1 MPAPT
6 YVREKPVTLRSS
18 SIGAFECPM
27 RFKLQYREGIVP
39 AEDGTPQRMGTNWH
53 KMQEVYAQELDA
65 VDDSEPE
72 FVPDVEQELN
82 IALGAVINHLNSTY
96 KNIPQN
102 VDPTDWAVERETLLA
117 LFLGYLRVWENEPVT
132 ITDTEFHFKHRL
144 DGVEIEGTID
154 ALGNY
159 KGQRVVVERK
169 TTSSNLDD
177 FEYWAKLSVNDQ
189 VSMYALWHRETQGA
203 QLPTLYDVVRKPTI
217 GPANLTQTD
226 TAAFIMGKRYF
237 GQEFSVERP
246 MAPAGVLAYTVD
258 GTGAEITEGKRGF
271 AIRET
276 PAMFG
281 ARLLNDC
288 LTRPEHYY
296 QRRVI
301 PRLDKDL
308 VRFKERIVK
317 IAKAVNAY
325 DKGNLWWENW
335 RACKNP
341 FPCPYISICHNEGAG
356 VYLES
361 GQTPDGFTRL
371 TIGGK

>member
-1 MPAPT
+1 MM
-6 YVREKPVTLRSS
+6 
-18 SIGAFECPM
+18 FE
-27 RFKLQYREGIVP
+27 R
-39 AEDGTPQRMGTNWH
+39 TP
-53 KMQEVYAQELDA
+53 LDA
-65 VDDSEPE
+65 V
-72 FVPDVEQELN
+72 V
-82 IALGAVINHLNSTY
+82 AHLNETY
-96 KNIPQN
+96 QNIPQT
-102 VDPTDWAVERETLLA
+102 VDPTDWAVEREMLLA
-117 LFLGYLRVWENEPVT
+117 LFVGYLEVWKNEPVE
-132 ITDTEFHFKHRL
+132 ITETEFHFKHKL
-144 DGVEIEGTID
+144 DNSSWEKLADHSIGGGPGSQWVGNYTPNAVEIEGTID
-154 ALGNY
+154 ALGIY

-177 FEYWAKLSVNDQ
+177 YEYWAKLAVNDQ

-217 GPANLTQTD
+217 GPAPLTQAE
-226 TAAFIMGKRYF
+226 TAAFVETGEYC
-237 GQEFSVERP
+237 GQVFDVARP
-246 MAPAGVLAYTVD
+246 MAPAGVIAYQVN
-258 GTGAEITEGKRGF
+258 GVGAEITEGKRGF
-271 AIRET
+271 SIRET

-341 FPCPYISICHNEGAG
+341 FPCPYISICHNEGSG

-361 GQTPDGFTRL
+361 GTTPNGFTRL